1 MSLCHLLM
9 TLFVFYLFQETSDQ
23 HEDIGEET

>member
-1 MSLCHLLM
+1 
-9 TLFVFYLFQETSDQ
+9 VFYLFQESSGQ